1 MEQSAMETAITLDDL
16 IEDLVAVDPLL
27 LNYEKKYGVR
37 TPDFYKLYK
46 QMSFHQPNLSFL
58 IEEVLNNLLR

>member
-16 IEDLVAVDPLL
+16 IEDLVAVEPLL
-27 LNYEKKYGVR
+27 LNYEKKYRVH
-37 TPDFYKLYK
+37 TPDFCKLYK